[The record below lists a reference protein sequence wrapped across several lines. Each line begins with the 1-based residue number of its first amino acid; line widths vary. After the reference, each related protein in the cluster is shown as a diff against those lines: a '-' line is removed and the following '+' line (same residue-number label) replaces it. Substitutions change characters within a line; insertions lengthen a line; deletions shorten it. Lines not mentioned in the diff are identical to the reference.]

1 MLEYF
6 VVVLCVSEFVVVVM
20 EICLM
25 LFVSSRCRDR
35 VLFAVSNVYSSHG
48 DMLDAVCE

>member
-1 MLEYF
+1 MLF
-6 VVVLCVSEFVVVVM
+6 SSVINSNVEFVVVVM

-25 LFVSSRCRDR
+25 LFVSSRCRDL